1 MQKKCY
7 LTCDI
12 FNVRTSFEQDIRSIF
27 PDLCPQFGAMTT
39 LGQAP
44 LSTRV
49 PIAIVSV
56 DSLYRGAHDWQIAQ
70 SRTNLPLGRH
80 VNQGCQVDQSH
91 TGKDSHSHTQ
101 TKCATNDPL
110 GALHYSTLPH
120 FFGLRVSSSS
130 HHYSSSE
137 RAKQS
142 LEMTDGYINPQRFG

>member
-1 MQKKCY
+1 MLNETFSVNFKQYAKNSY

-12 FNVRTSFEQDIRSIF
+12 FNVRTSFEENIRSIF
-27 PDLCPQFGAMTT
+27 PDLRPQFGAMTT

-56 DSLYRGAHDWQIAQ
+56 DSLYCSAHDWQIAQ
-70 SRTNLPLGRH
+70 SRTNLPFGRH

-120 FFGLRVSSSS
+120 FFPFLRVSSS
-130 HHYSSSE
+130 HHYLFRE
-137 RAKQS
+137 QNRVWK
-142 LEMTDGYINPQRFG
+142 